1 MCEKV
6 LKPPEGILRNDR
18 ELFSN
23 CVFYRNEPFVS
34 HWCDEIDLL
43 SHRPFLYAILP
54 MEPEGKDRIG
64 EINAIGSFI
73 NKFLLQQNVLYS
85 CNV

>member
-1 MCEKV
+1 
-6 LKPPEGILRNDR
+6 
-18 ELFSN
+18 
-23 CVFYRNEPFVS
+23 
-34 HWCDEIDLL
+34 
-43 SHRPFLYAILP
+43 